1 MTQPFRSSASRRVLH
16 APAITITASGMR
28 INPQLPHADDI
39 RLALALHQQQ
49 QQQRSNRQGSQLLE
63 QLNAVL
69 SRSH

>member
-49 QQQRSNRQGSQLLE
+49 QRSNRQGSRLLM

>member
-49 QQQRSNRQGSQLLE
+49 QRSNRQGSQLLE